1 MEASRA
7 GMLSFFM
14 HFNTLLCGFACFV
27 KKHFSCSH
35 TFDENP
41 IVMAPQSFNKHFKFK
56 TFRILL
62 ENSWS
67 IVVAILVICIL
78 LILNGCTSKDEKINP
93 SVKPLLETV
102 YASGFVKAKDEYQV
116 FADGEGYI
124 LRKHIEEGDEVK
136 VGDLLYTLST
146 RQGQARS
153 EIAKQ
158 NLQYA
163 RRTMDLQ
170 SPVLNELKAAL
181 ASAKTKK
188 DFDSVNYVRYLSL
201 WNQRAVAK
209 IELDKMKLTFDN
221 AKNEY
226 ELIVN
231 RYQKALLDV
240 ENNLFNAKQQVTI
253 ADEDAD
259 KNQIRSMLEGRVFS
273 LNKEKGEWVRR
284 GESVAIIGQA
294 NSFFLTL
301 QIDEIDIN
309 KVKVGQNILVKADAF
324 PDKIFKARL
333 AKIYPLVDV
342 RQQALQ
348 VDAELID
355 ALPQSFSGLTVE
367 ANIIIRE
374 NAKALTVP
382 TQAILPDDSVWVEE
396 KGKPLKK
403 KVQTGIRTFDEVEIV
418 NGVDSQTVVLIKKQ

>member
-27 KKHFSCSH
+27 KKRFCQDH
-35 TFDENP
+35 TFVANSK
-41 IVMAPQSFNKHFKFK
+41 IMAPQSFNKHIKFK
-56 TFRILL
+56 TIRILL

-67 IVVAILVICIL
+67 IVVALLVICIL
-78 LILNGCTSKDEKINP
+78 LMLNGCTSRDEKINP

-124 LRKHIEEGDEVK
+124 LQKHIEEGAEVK

-146 RQGQARS
+146 KQGQARS

-163 RRTMDLQ
+163 KRNNNLQ
-170 SPVLNELKAAL
+170 SPILNELNAAL
-181 ASAKTKK
+181 GSAKTKK
-188 DFDSVNYVRYLSL
+188 EFDSINYVRYLNL
-201 WNQRAVAK
+201 WNQKAVAR

-226 ELIVN
+226 QLIGN
-231 RYQKALLDV
+231 RYEKALLDV
-240 ENNLFNAKQQVTI
+240 ENNVFNAKQQVTI
-253 ADEDAD
+253 AEEDAD
-259 KNQIRSMLEGRVFS
+259 KNQIRSMLQGRVFS
-273 LNKEKGEWVRR
+273 LKKEKGEWVRR

-301 QIDEIDIN
+301 QIDEVDID
-309 KVKVGQNILVKADAF
+309 KVKVGQNILVKADAY

-333 AKIYPLVDV
+333 SKIYPLVNV

-348 VDAELID
+348 IDAELID
-355 ALPQSFSGLTVE
+355 ALPQSFSGLAVE

-382 TQAILPDDSVWVEE
+382 TQAILPGDSVWVEE

>member
-1 MEASRA
+1 
-7 GMLSFFM
+7 
-14 HFNTLLCGFACFV
+14 
-27 KKHFSCSH
+27 
-35 TFDENP
+35 
-41 IVMAPQSFNKHFKFK
+41 MAPQSFNKHIKFK
-56 TFRILL
+56 TIRILL

-67 IVVAILVICIL
+67 IVVALLVICIL
-78 LILNGCTSKDEKINP
+78 LMLNGCTSRDEKINP

-124 LRKHIEEGDEVK
+124 LQKHIEEGAEVK

-146 RQGQARS
+146 KQGQARS

-163 RRTMDLQ
+163 KRNNNLQ
-170 SPVLNELKAAL
+170 SPILNELNAAL
-181 ASAKTKK
+181 GSAKTKK
-188 DFDSVNYVRYLSL
+188 EFDSINYVRYLNL
-201 WNQRAVAK
+201 WNQKAVAR

-226 ELIVN
+226 QLIGN
-231 RYQKALLDV
+231 RYEKALLDV
-240 ENNLFNAKQQVTI
+240 ENNVFNAKQQVTI
-253 ADEDAD
+253 AEEDAD
-259 KNQIRSMLEGRVFS
+259 KNQIRSMLQGRVFS
-273 LNKEKGEWVRR
+273 LKKEKGEWVRR

-301 QIDEIDIN
+301 QIDEVDID
-309 KVKVGQNILVKADAF
+309 KVKVGQNILVKADAY

-333 AKIYPLVDV
+333 SKIYPLVNV

-348 VDAELID
+348 IDAELID
-355 ALPQSFSGLTVE
+355 ALPQSFSGLAVE

-382 TQAILPDDSVWVEE
+382 TQAILPGDSVWVEE

>member
-1 MEASRA
+1 
-7 GMLSFFM
+7 
-14 HFNTLLCGFACFV
+14 
-27 KKHFSCSH
+27 
-35 TFDENP
+35 
-41 IVMAPQSFNKHFKFK
+41 MAPQSFNKHIKFK

-67 IVVAILVICIL
+67 LLVAILVICIL
-78 LILNGCTSKDEKINP
+78 LMLNGCTSRDEKINP

-102 YASGFVKAKDEYQV
+102 YASGFVKAKDEYEV

-124 LRKHIEEGDEVK
+124 LQKHIEEGAEVK

-146 RQGQARS
+146 KQGQARS

-163 RRTMDLQ
+163 KRNNDLQ
-170 SPVLNELKAAL
+170 SPILNELKATL

-188 DFDSVNYVRYLSL
+188 EFDSINYVRYLNL
-201 WNQRAVAK
+201 WNQKAVAK

-226 ELIVN
+226 ELVGN
-231 RYQKALLDV
+231 RYEKALLDV
-240 ENNLFNAKQQVTI
+240 ENNVFNAKQQVTI
-253 ADEDAD
+253 AKEDAD
-259 KNQIRSMLEGRVFS
+259 KNQIRSMLQGRVFS

-301 QIDEIDIN
+301 QIDEVDID

-333 AKIYPLVDV
+333 SKIYPLVNV

-348 VDAELID
+348 IDAELID
-355 ALPQSFSGLTVE
+355 ALPQSFSGLAVE

-382 TQAILPDDSVWVEE
+382 THAILLGDSVWVEE

>member
-1 MEASRA
+1 
-7 GMLSFFM
+7 
-14 HFNTLLCGFACFV
+14 
-27 KKHFSCSH
+27 
-35 TFDENP
+35 
-41 IVMAPQSFNKHFKFK
+41 MAPHSFNKHIKFK

-158 NLQYA
+158 NLKYA
-163 RRTMDLQ
+163 RRTIDLQ
-170 SPVLNELKAAL
+170 SPILNELKAAL

-188 DFDSVNYVRYLSL
+188 DFDSVNYVRYLNL

-226 ELIVN
+226 ELIGN

-259 KNQIRSMLEGRVFS
+259 KNQIRSMLQGRVFS

-355 ALPQSFSGLTVE
+355 ALPQSFSGLAVE

-382 TQAILPDDSVWVEE
+382 TKAILLGDSVWIEE

-403 KVQTGIRTFDEVEIV
+403 KVLTGIRTFDEVEIV
-418 NGVDSQTVVLIKKQ
+418 NGVDSHTVVLIKKQ

>member
-1 MEASRA
+1 
-7 GMLSFFM
+7 
-14 HFNTLLCGFACFV
+14 
-27 KKHFSCSH
+27 
-35 TFDENP
+35 
-41 IVMAPQSFNKHFKFK
+41 MAPQSFNKHIKFK
-56 TFRILL
+56 TIRILL

-67 IVVAILVICIL
+67 IVVALLVICIL
-78 LILNGCTSKDEKINP
+78 LMLNGCTSRDEKINP

-124 LRKHIEEGDEVK
+124 LQKHIEEGAEVK

-146 RQGQARS
+146 KQGQARS

-163 RRTMDLQ
+163 KRNNNLQ
-170 SPVLNELKAAL
+170 SPILNELKAAL
-181 ASAKTKK
+181 GSAKTKK
-188 DFDSVNYVRYLSL
+188 EFDSINYVRYLNL
-201 WNQRAVAK
+201 WNQKAVAR

-226 ELIVN
+226 QLIGN
-231 RYQKALLDV
+231 RYEKALLDV
-240 ENNLFNAKQQVTI
+240 ENNVFNAKQQVTI
-253 ADEDAD
+253 AEEDAD
-259 KNQIRSMLEGRVFS
+259 KNQIRSMLQGRVFS
-273 LNKEKGEWVRR
+273 LKKEKGEWVRR

-301 QIDEIDIN
+301 QIDEVDID
-309 KVKVGQNILVKADAF
+309 KVKVGQNILVKADAY

-333 AKIYPLVDV
+333 SKIYPLVNV

-348 VDAELID
+348 IDAELID
-355 ALPQSFSGLTVE
+355 ALPQSFSGLAVE

-382 TQAILPDDSVWVEE
+382 TQAILPGDSVWVEE

>member
-7 GMLSFFM
+7 GMLSFFI
-14 HFNTLLCGFACFV
+14 HFNTILCGFAFILYNSV
-27 KKHFSCSH
+27 FSPH
-35 TFDENP
+35 TFVADT
-41 IVMAPQSFNKHFKFK
+41 IIMAQHSIEKQIRFK
-56 TFRILL
+56 TMRIIL

-67 IVVAILVICIL
+67 VFVALLVIIIMFL
-78 LILNGCTSKDEKINP
+78 LNGCVVGEEKVNP
-93 SVKPLLETV
+93 TVKPLLETV

-124 LRKHIEEGDEVK
+124 LQQHVEEGEEVEA
-136 VGDLLYTLST
+136 GALLYTLST
-146 RQGQARS
+146 KQGQARS

-163 RRTMDLQ
+163 RRTTDLQ
-170 SPVLNELKAAL
+170 SPILNELKAAL

-188 DFDSVNYVRYLSL
+188 DFDSVNYVRYLNL
-201 WNQRAVAK
+201 WNQKAVAK

-253 ADEDAD
+253 ADEDAE
-259 KNQIRSMLEGRVFS
+259 KNQIRSMLHGKIFS
-273 LNKEKGEWVRR
+273 LKKEKGEWVRR

-301 QIDEIDIN
+301 QIDEVDIN
-309 KVKVGQNILVKADAF
+309 KVSVGQKILVKADAF

-333 AKIYPLVDV
+333 SKIYPLVDV

-348 VDAELID
+348 IEAELID
-355 ALPQSFSGLTVE
+355 SLPQNFSGLAVE

-374 NAKALTVP
+374 NEKALTVP
-382 TQAILPDDSVWVEE
+382 THAILQGDSIWIEE
-396 KGKPLKK
+396 NGKSLKK

>member
-35 TFDENP
+35 TFDENS
-41 IVMAPQSFNKHFKFK
+41 IVMAPHSFNKHIKFK

-124 LRKHIEEGDEVK
+124 LRKHIEEGEEVK

-181 ASAKTKK
+181 AFAKTKK
-188 DFDSVNYVRYLSL
+188 DFDSVNYVRYLNL

-259 KNQIRSMLEGRVFS
+259 KNQIRSMLQGRVFS

-355 ALPQSFSGLTVE
+355 ALPQSFSGLAVE

-382 TQAILPDDSVWVEE
+382 TQAILPGDSLWVEE

-403 KVQTGIRTFDEVEIV
+403 KIQTGIRTFDEVEIV

>member
-1 MEASRA
+1 
-7 GMLSFFM
+7 
-14 HFNTLLCGFACFV
+14 
-27 KKHFSCSH
+27 
-35 TFDENP
+35 
-41 IVMAPQSFNKHFKFK
+41 MAPHSFNKHIKFK

-67 IVVAILVICIL
+67 IVVAILMICIL
-78 LILNGCTSKDEKINP
+78 LMLNGCTSKDEKINP

-158 NLQYA
+158 NLKYA
-163 RRTMDLQ
+163 RRTIDLQ
-170 SPVLNELKAAL
+170 SPILNELKAAL

-188 DFDSVNYVRYLSL
+188 DFDSVNYVRYLNL

-231 RYQKALLDV
+231 RYKKALLDV

-259 KNQIRSMLEGRVFS
+259 KNQIRSMLQGRVFS

-355 ALPQSFSGLTVE
+355 ALPQSFSGLAVE

-382 TQAILPDDSVWVEE
+382 TQAILPGDSVWVEE

-403 KVQTGIRTFDEVEIV
+403 KVLTGIRTFDEVEIV

>member
-1 MEASRA
+1 
-7 GMLSFFM
+7 
-14 HFNTLLCGFACFV
+14 
-27 KKHFSCSH
+27 
-35 TFDENP
+35 
-41 IVMAPQSFNKHFKFK
+41 MAPQSFNKHIKFK
-56 TFRILL
+56 TIRILL

-67 IVVAILVICIL
+67 IVVALLVICIL
-78 LILNGCTSKDEKINP
+78 LMLNGCTSRDEKINP

-102 YASGFVKAKDEYQV
+102 YASGFVKAKDEYQL

-124 LRKHIEEGDEVK
+124 LQKHIEEGAEVK

-146 RQGQARS
+146 KQGQARS

-163 RRTMDLQ
+163 KRNNNLQ
-170 SPVLNELKAAL
+170 SPILNELKAAL

-188 DFDSVNYVRYLSL
+188 EFDSINYVRYLNL
-201 WNQRAVAK
+201 WNQKAVAR

-226 ELIVN
+226 QLIGN
-231 RYQKALLDV
+231 RYEKALLDV
-240 ENNLFNAKQQVTI
+240 ENNVFNAKQQVTI
-253 ADEDAD
+253 AEEDAD
-259 KNQIRSMLEGRVFS
+259 KNQIRSMLQGRVFS
-273 LNKEKGEWVRR
+273 LKKEKGEWVRR

-301 QIDEIDIN
+301 QIDEVDID
-309 KVKVGQNILVKADAF
+309 KVKVGQNILVKADAY

-333 AKIYPLVDV
+333 SKIYPLVNV

-348 VDAELID
+348 IDAELID
-355 ALPQSFSGLTVE
+355 ALPQSFSGLAVE

-382 TQAILPDDSVWVEE
+382 TQAILPGDSVWVEE

-403 KVQTGIRTFDEVEIV
+403 KV
-418 NGVDSQTVVLIKKQ
+418 

>member
-1 MEASRA
+1 
-7 GMLSFFM
+7 
-14 HFNTLLCGFACFV
+14 
-27 KKHFSCSH
+27 
-35 TFDENP
+35 
-41 IVMAPQSFNKHFKFK
+41 MAPQSFNKHIKFK
-56 TFRILL
+56 TIRILL

-67 IVVAILVICIL
+67 IVVALLVICIL
-78 LILNGCTSKDEKINP
+78 LMLNGCTSRDEKINP

-124 LRKHIEEGDEVK
+124 LQKHIEEGAEVK

-146 RQGQARS
+146 KQGQARS

-163 RRTMDLQ
+163 KRNNNLQ
-170 SPVLNELKAAL
+170 SPILNELKAAL

-188 DFDSVNYVRYLSL
+188 EFDSINYVRYLNL
-201 WNQRAVAK
+201 WNQKAVAR
-209 IELDKMKLTFDN
+209 IELDKMKLAFDN

-226 ELIVN
+226 ELIGN
-231 RYQKALLDV
+231 RYKKALLDV
-240 ENNLFNAKQQVTI
+240 ENNVFNAKQQVTI
-253 ADEDAD
+253 AEEDAD
-259 KNQIRSMLEGRVFS
+259 KNQIRSMLQGRVFS
-273 LNKEKGEWVRR
+273 LKKEKGEWVRR

-301 QIDEIDIN
+301 QIDEVDID
-309 KVKVGQNILVKADAF
+309 KVKVGQNILVKADAY

-333 AKIYPLVDV
+333 SKIYPLVNV
-342 RQQALQ
+342 RHQALQ
-348 VDAELID
+348 IDAELID
-355 ALPQSFSGLTVE
+355 ALPQSFSGLAVE

-382 TQAILPDDSVWVEE
+382 TQAILPGDSVWVEE

>member
-1 MEASRA
+1 
-7 GMLSFFM
+7 
-14 HFNTLLCGFACFV
+14 
-27 KKHFSCSH
+27 
-35 TFDENP
+35 
-41 IVMAPQSFNKHFKFK
+41 MAPQSFNKHIKFK
-56 TFRILL
+56 TIRILL

-67 IVVAILVICIL
+67 IVVALLVICIL
-78 LILNGCTSKDEKINP
+78 LMLNGCTSRDEKINP

-124 LRKHIEEGDEVK
+124 LQKHIEEGAEVK

-146 RQGQARS
+146 KQGQARS

-163 RRTMDLQ
+163 KRNNNLQ
-170 SPVLNELKAAL
+170 SPILNELKAAL

-188 DFDSVNYVRYLSL
+188 EFDSINYVRYLNL
-201 WNQRAVAK
+201 WNQKAVAR
-209 IELDKMKLTFDN
+209 IELDKMKLAFDN

-226 ELIVN
+226 ELIGN
-231 RYQKALLDV
+231 RYKKALLDV
-240 ENNLFNAKQQVTI
+240 ENNVFNAKQQVTI
-253 ADEDAD
+253 AEEDAD
-259 KNQIRSMLEGRVFS
+259 KNQIRSMLQGRVFS
-273 LNKEKGEWVRR
+273 LKKEKGEWVRR

-301 QIDEIDIN
+301 QIDEVDID
-309 KVKVGQNILVKADAF
+309 KVKVGQNILVKADAY

-333 AKIYPLVDV
+333 SKIYPLVNV

-348 VDAELID
+348 IDAELID
-355 ALPQSFSGLTVE
+355 ALPQSFSGLAVE

-382 TQAILPDDSVWVEE
+382 TQAILPGDSVWVEE

>member
-1 MEASRA
+1 
-7 GMLSFFM
+7 
-14 HFNTLLCGFACFV
+14 
-27 KKHFSCSH
+27 
-35 TFDENP
+35 
-41 IVMAPQSFNKHFKFK
+41 MAPHSFNKHIKFK

-170 SPVLNELKAAL
+170 SPILNELKAAL

-188 DFDSVNYVRYLSL
+188 YFDSVNYVRYLNL

-231 RYQKALLDV
+231 RYKKALLDV

-259 KNQIRSMLEGRVFS
+259 KNQIRSMLQGRVFS

-355 ALPQSFSGLTVE
+355 ALPQSFSGLAVE

-374 NAKALTVP
+374 NTKALTVP
-382 TQAILPDDSVWVEE
+382 TQAILPGDSVWVEE

-403 KVQTGIRTFDEVEIV
+403 KVLTGIRTFDEVEIV